1 MLGCVF
7 TYTAQHFESES
18 HNEYEII
25 QSTKPNFAKLCFQ
38 VLLIEKQELP
48 IALLSFRKTRR
59 LLQLSFNIIW
69 SAQMHTTLHLHLDS
83 NSTGLHCAN
92 QIPKIERN
100 HRHYRPLE
108 AEWNLNGCV

>member
-7 TYTAQHFESES
+7 IYSVQHFESES

-25 QSTKPNFAKLCFQ
+25 QPTKPNFTKLCFQ

-92 QIPKIERN
+92 QVPKIERN